1 MIKSQFQP
9 SEYFKNILKQNKH
22 KDPLL
27 CLEGISSTEL
37 NDILDYVYHG
47 EVYIHQENLDRFL
60 RIADRLKLEGMMST
74 EEKYDKFWGQHR
86 DMNEVENDVK
96 GSVPDTKDIVLDTLN
111 NSENRILNS
120 ERTKVVI
127 SSGEFQTIDELDK
140 KILQHLERDVGKK
153 WKCTVCNKVLR
164 EKTAAKE
171 HFEGLQFPCPEGCDV
186 VARSRSSLR
195 LHISK
200 KHR

>member
-1 MIKSQFQP
+1 
-9 SEYFKNILKQNKH
+9 
-22 KDPLL
+22 
-27 CLEGISSTEL
+27 
-37 NDILDYVYHG
+37 
-47 EVYIHQENLDRFL
+47 
-60 RIADRLKLEGMMST
+60 MST
-74 EEKYDKFWGQHR
+74 EEKYDEFLGQHR

-111 NSENRILNS
+111 NSENRIFNS
-120 ERTKVVI
+120 ERTKIVI
-127 SSGEFQTIDELDK
+127 SSGEFQSIDELDE

-153 WKCTVCNKVLR
+153 WKCTICHKVLR

-171 HFEGLQFPCPEGCDV
+171 HVEIHFEGLQFPCPESCDV
-186 VARSRSSLR
+186 VVRSRSSLR